1 MELVVRRLA
10 VNTLQAQVVLREL
23 VRQSL
28 TKQLEKGDLT
38 AEERSELVVRL
49 NKAKRDGETLR
60 MILERAENGER
71 FSD

>member
-1 MELVVRRLA
+1 LELVVRRLA